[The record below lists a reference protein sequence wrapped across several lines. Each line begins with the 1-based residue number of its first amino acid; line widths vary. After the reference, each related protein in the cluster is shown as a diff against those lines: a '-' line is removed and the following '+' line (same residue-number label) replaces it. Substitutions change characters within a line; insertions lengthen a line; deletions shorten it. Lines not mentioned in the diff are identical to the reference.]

1 MKELREFDIPF
12 VGLKLGKHEFEY
24 QIDTKFFENYNYD
37 EFYQAK
43 IKVVLTFE
51 KKANM
56 LQLEFESKG
65 VVNVAC
71 DVTNEPFDLNVDGK
85 LNLVVKFGEEFN
97 DDDEEI
103 LILPHSEYQV
113 NVGQY
118 IYEMIVLS
126 LPIKRV
132 HPGVEDGSLN
142 SEVLEQL
149 NSYKEQ
155 KEEIDPRWAK
165 LKEIRTNK

>member
-37 EFYQAK
+37 EFYQANV
-43 IKVVLTFE
+43 KVVLSFE

>member
-1 MKELREFDIPF
+1 MKELREYDVPF
-12 VGLKLGKHEFEY
+12 VGLKLGKHEFDY
-24 QIDTKFFENYNYD
+24 QIDKAFFKNFNYD
-37 EFYQAK
+37 EFYQANV
-43 IKVVLTFE
+43 KVVLSLE

-56 LQLEFESKG
+56 LQLEFNSEG

-71 DVTNEPFDLNVDGK
+71 DVTNEPFDLNVEGHLD
-85 LNLVVKFGEEFN
+85 LVVKFGEEYN

-103 LILPHSEYQV
+103 LILPHSEYQI
-113 NVGQY
+113 NVGQF

-126 LPIKRV
+126 LPVKKE
-132 HPGVEDGSLN
+132 HPGIKDGSLK
-142 SEVLEQL
+142 SEVLDQL

-165 LKEIRTNK
+165 LKELRTNK